1 MRRSAILLSPLFLAV
16 SLAAQTVQVAR
27 PSDLLVAP
35 GGRSIGSVQ
44 AGVTLRQGA
53 RRAGATTV
61 TLEGWIESAKVA
73 GRRDSFP
80 QSIAAGGTVRVRAG
94 AAGNARVVGALVGGA
109 GIRVLE
115 RRGPWSRIRRTAWVP
130 VSALATSA
138 RPARTDPS
146 ATASATTAG
155 ITAGTT
161 AARPATAAAAEGEA
175 PARPGT
181 LGAVRA
187 PRRAVLHA
195 APLAREDAEPVA
207 TLPAGATRVEVA
219 RDRGWVKVR
228 VEGWIPETELV
239 PADSSFT
246 EGLRAV
252 DLRVDAARV
261 RGRVVR
267 WEVQSISLQK
277 ADPLRRGL
285 EPDEPYLLAIGPV
298 GENVVLYLAVPPALL
313 AEARALPPMSD
324 LRITARVRLGRSE
337 PTGAP
342 ILDLLTLTRR

>member
-1 MRRSAILLSPLFLAV
+1 MRRSAILLSPFFLAV

-44 AGVTLRQGA
+44 AGVALRQGA

-61 TLEGWIESAKVA
+61 TLEGWVESAKVA

-94 AAGNARVVGALVGGA
+94 AAGDARVVGALVGGA

-115 RRGPWSRIRRTAWVP
+115 RRGPWSRIRRTGWVP
-130 VSALATSA
+130 ASALATGTRS
-138 RPARTDPS
+138 
-146 ATASATTAG
+146 
-155 ITAGTT
+155 TT
-161 AARPATAAAAEGEA
+161 AATADAGRPSAEAAAEAEE

-187 PRRAVLHA
+187 PKRASLHA
-195 APLAREDAEPVA
+195 APLAADDAEPVA
-207 TLPAGATRVEVA
+207 TLPAGASMVEVA

-267 WEVQSISLQK
+267 WDVQSISLQK

-285 EPDEPYLLAIGPV
+285 EPDEPYLLALGPV

>member
-1 MRRSAILLSPLFLAV
+1 MRRSAILLSALCLAAP
-16 SLAAQTVQVAR
+16 LAAQTAQVAR

-44 AGVTLRQGA
+44 AGVALRQGS

-80 QSIAAGGTVRVRAG
+80 QSIAAGGTVRVRAR
-94 AAGNARVVGALVGGA
+94 AAGDARIVGALAGGA

-115 RRGPWSRIRRTAWVP
+115 RRGSWSRVRRTGWVP
-130 VSALATSA
+130 TSALAA
-138 RPARTDPS
+138 GRTR
-146 ATASATTAG
+146 AEAAAAG
-155 ITAGTT
+155 PVG
-161 AARPATAAAAEGEA
+161 RPATATAAATAPATVPEVEL
-175 PARPGT
+175 PARPGI

-187 PRRAVLHA
+187 PKRATLHA
-195 APLAREDAEPVA
+195 APLPAADAPPAA
-207 TLPAGATRVEVA
+207 TLPAGASMVEMA

-228 VEGWIPETELV
+228 VEGWIPETDIV

-267 WEVQSISLQK
+267 WDVQAISLQK

-285 EPDEPYLLAIGPV
+285 EPDEPYLLALGPA
-298 GENVVLYLAVPPALL
+298 GENVVLYLAVPSALL

>member
-1 MRRSAILLSPLFLAV
+1 MRRSAILLSVLCLAAP
-16 SLAAQTVQVAR
+16 LAAQTAQVAR
-27 PSDLLVAP
+27 PTDLLVAP
-35 GGRSIGSVQ
+35 GGRAIGSVQ
-44 AGVTLRQGA
+44 GGVALRQGV
-53 RRAGATTV
+53 RRSGATTV

-80 QSIAAGGTVRVRAG
+80 QSIAAGATVRVRAG

-115 RRGPWSRIRRTAWVP
+115 RRGTWSRIRRTGWVP
-130 VSALATSA
+130 TSVLAASAQ
-138 RPARTDPS
+138 PARAETPS
-146 ATASATTAG
+146 GQATARGSAP
-155 ITAGTT
+155 
-161 AARPATAAAAEGEA
+161 AAPELDE

-187 PRRAVLHA
+187 PKRAKLHA
-195 APLAREDAEPVA
+195 APLASDDAAPVA
-207 TLPAGATRVEVA
+207 ELPAGASMVEVA
-219 RDRGWVKVR
+219 RERGWVKVR
-228 VEGWIPETELV
+228 VEGWIAETELV

-267 WEVQSISLQK
+267 WDVQAISLQK

-285 EPDEPYLLAIGPV
+285 EPDEPYLLALGPV
-298 GENVVLYLAVPPALL
+298 GENVVLYLAVPPTLL

-324 LRITARVRLGRSE
+324 LRITARVRVGRSE

>member
-1 MRRSAILLSPLFLAV
+1 MRRSAILLFPLFLAV

-27 PSDLLVAP
+27 PTNLLVAP
-35 GGRSIGSVQ
+35 GGRAIGSVQ
-44 AGVTLRQGA
+44 AGGTLRPGV

-94 AAGNARVVGALVGGA
+94 AAGDARVVGALVGGA

-115 RRGPWSRIRRTAWVP
+115 RRGAWSRIRRTGWVP
-130 VSALATSA
+130 TSALATGA
-138 RPARTDPS
+138 RPARTDAS
-146 ATASATTAG
+146 ATAASADARRSAT
-155 ITAGTT
+155 
-161 AARPATAAAAEGEA
+161 A
-175 PARPGT
+175 PETEESARPGT

-187 PRRAVLHA
+187 PKRATLHA
-195 APLAREDAEPVA
+195 APLAAEDAEPVA
-207 TLPAGATRVEVA
+207 TLPAGASLVEVA

-239 PADSSFT
+239 PADSSFA

-267 WEVQSISLQK
+267 WDVQSISLQK

-285 EPDEPYLLAIGPV
+285 EPDEPYLLALGPV

>member
-1 MRRSAILLSPLFLAV
+1 
-16 SLAAQTVQVAR
+16 
-27 PSDLLVAP
+27 
-35 GGRSIGSVQ
+35 
-44 AGVTLRQGA
+44 
-53 RRAGATTV
+53 
-61 TLEGWIESAKVA
+61 
-73 GRRDSFP
+73 
-80 QSIAAGGTVRVRAG
+80 
-94 AAGNARVVGALVGGA
+94 
-109 GIRVLE
+109 
-115 RRGPWSRIRRTAWVP
+115 
-130 VSALATSA
+130 
-138 RPARTDPS
+138 
-146 ATASATTAG
+146 
-155 ITAGTT
+155 
-161 AARPATAAAAEGEA
+161 
-175 PARPGT
+175 
-181 LGAVRA
+181 VRA
-187 PRRAVLHA
+187 PKRATLHA
-195 APLAREDAEPVA
+195 APLAADDAEPVA
-207 TLPAGATRVEVA
+207 TLPAGATMVEVA

-228 VEGWIPETELV
+228 VEGWMPETELV

-267 WEVQSISLQK
+267 WDVQSISLQK

-285 EPDEPYLLAIGPV
+285 EPDEPYLLALGPV

>member
-1 MRRSAILLSPLFLAV
+1 MRRSAILLSALCLAV
-16 SLAAQTVQVAR
+16 PLAAQTVQVAR
-27 PSDLLVAP
+27 PTDLLVAP
-35 GGRSIGSVQ
+35 GGRAIGSVQ
-44 AGVTLRQGA
+44 AGSALRQGV

-61 TLEGWIESAKVA
+61 TLDGWIESAKVA

-94 AAGNARVVGALVGGA
+94 AAGDARVVGALVGGA

-115 RRGPWSRIRRTAWVP
+115 RRGAWSRIRRTGWIP
-130 VSALATSA
+130 TSALAA
-138 RPARTDPS
+138 GAPPART
-146 ATASATTAG
+146 TAG
-155 ITAGTT
+155 APSSPSV
-161 AARPATAAAAEGEA
+161 PADGPSEEA
-175 PARPGT
+175 SARPGT

-187 PRRAVLHA
+187 PKRAVLHA
-195 APLAREDAEPVA
+195 APLAADDAEPVA
-207 TLPAGATRVEVA
+207 ELPAGASMVEVA

-228 VEGWIPETELV
+228 VEGWIPETEIV

-267 WEVQSISLQK
+267 WDVQSISLQK

-285 EPDEPYLLAIGPV
+285 EPDEPYLLALGPV

-313 AEARALPPMSD
+313 AEARALPPMAD

>member
-130 VSALATSA
+130 VSALSTSA

-146 ATASATTAG
+146 ATASATASAT
-155 ITAGTT
+155 TAGTT

-207 TLPAGATRVEVA
+207 TLPAGATMVEVA